1 MLDFVI
7 INRKSFKDGHLV
19 LYPDFDT
26 TYSKDVMVRGHS
38 FYAIWN
44 PDKNEWSTDEREVS
58 RLVDRELWNE
68 HDRIVSEFPE
78 YKGHVEVK
86 TMRWFSTGSWLSW
99 KNYLKNA
106 VDTYKDL
113 DTKVTFLSDK
123 PRREDYTSKRLPYDL
138 SDSPTPAYDELMEK
152 LYSPEEREKLEWAI
166 GSVFAGDS
174 KRIQKFIVLYGGPG
188 TGKGTVIDIIEMLFP
203 GYFGVFYAK
212 NLGQMNNA
220 FALEPL
226 KDNPLIAI
234 DSDGK
239 LDRIT
244 DNSMLNSLISHE
256 LITMNEKHKAQYKM
270 KFNSFLFIASNNP
283 VEITDSRS
291 GILRRLIDVNP
302 TGKTFT
308 QDKYDKLKAQLEF
321 ELGGIANKCL
331 KVYRELGRGYYNGY
345 RPKEMMY
352 ATNDMYNFVESC
364 YDIFLSEDKVSL
376 KSAWSLYKDYVAE
389 ANVYNP
395 FSMKTFREELKSYF
409 GKFEERANTVNQDTG
424 IRSTVRSVYS
434 EFLTEKFDTKTIVT
448 RVKEPDIKESWL
460 TFKHYDPSRGFM
472 SNPLN
477 AMAADWPAQVA
488 KIGEDGKDSPKGY
501 WKKCKTTLR
510 DISVQDLH
518 YVKVPQN
525 FVVIDFDIKDDDGEK
540 SLEKNLEAASKWP
553 PTYAELSKSGKGIH
567 LHYIYTGGDPNDL
580 SRVYDDNVE
589 VKVFT
594 GNSALRRRLDL
605 CNDEEIRE
613 LSSGLPLKEK
623 GAKVVDEKVIKDEK
637 HLRNLIKKAL
647 NKETDLGGTKPNIDF
662 IDHLLTE
669 AAQQGL
675 HFDVTDMRQAIYT
688 FASKSSN
695 HAPYCMSKVNDMKFC
710 SEEVSEAVDA
720 ANDTMIVLDVEVY
733 PNFNCLCWKY
743 LNKGDEVFKCPF
755 PSPDYIEQ
763 LLQYKIGGFNNRAYD
778 NHIIYAMLMGYSPEM
793 LFKLSQRLIDKNSGE
808 RGFNEARNLS
818 EFDVYDFS
826 SKKQSLKKWEIELGI
841 HHQEMAIPWDQ
852 DVPEDMWD
860 KVMEYCANDVRA
872 TEAVFN
878 ARKQDYVAREILAD
892 LSGLKINDTTRAHTT
907 KIIFG
912 NDKNPSLVYTDLSK
926 EFPGYSYTV
935 DDAGRCHSTY
945 WGEDPG
951 EGGYVYA
958 EPGFYGNVALLD
970 SASHHPTSTIQLNLF
985 GKYTKNFADILNA
998 RIAIKHHDYDA
1009 AKKMLGGALIPYLGT
1024 DEQADALAGALKIV
1038 INSVYGFTT
1047 ATFDNPFKDP
1057 RNADNIVAKRGALF
1071 MINLKHEVQKRGF
1084 KVAHIKTDSIKI
1096 PDATPEIIQFVMD
1109 YGKQYGYTFE
1119 HEATYDKMCLVND
1132 AVYIARYKDGKHAG
1146 EWTATGTQF
1155 QVPYV
1160 FKTLFSH
1167 EKIEFE
1173 DTCETKSVTTAM
1185 YLDMNEDLAEGE
1197 HSYIFVGRVGQFCP
1211 IKPGCGGGELLRKK
1225 DDKYSSVTGTK
1236 GYRWLESETVKALH
1250 KEEDIDKSYYKKLV
1264 DAAVETIYKYV
1275 DFNWFASDDTYN
1287 GEVPFVNY
1295 MNQPVDPDEE
1305 LPF

>member
-1 MLDFVI
+1 MMDFLI
-7 INRKSFKDGHLV
+7 INRKTFKDGHLV

-44 PDKNEWSTDEREVS
+44 PDKNEWSTDERDVS

-68 HDRIVSEFPE
+68 HERIVNEFPE

-106 VDTYKDL
+106 VDTYKNL

-123 PRREDYTSKRLPYDL
+123 PKREDYTSKRLPYDM
-138 SDSPTPAYDELMEK
+138 SDSPTPAYDELMER
-152 LYSPEEREKLEWAI
+152 LYSPLEREKLEWAI

-174 KRIQKFIVLYGGPG
+174 TKIQKFIVLYGGPG

-212 NLGQMNNA
+212 NLGQMNNS

-331 KVYRELGRGYYNGY
+331 KVYKELGRGYYNGY

-364 YDIFLSEDKVSL
+364 YDIFLSEDIVSL

-389 ANVYNP
+389 ANVQQPY
-395 FSMKTFREELKSYF
+395 SMKTFREELKSYF
-409 GKFEERANTVNQDTG
+409 EHFEERQTFANPDTG
-424 IRSTVRSVYS
+424 VRTTLRSVYS
-434 EFLTEKFDTKTIVT
+434 GFLTDKFDTKTVGSRALNDAVSSVDGVKVT
-448 RVKEPDIKESWL
+448 KDAVADWL
-460 TFKHYDPSRGFM
+460 TFKHYDPSLGFM

-477 AMAADWPAQVA
+477 AMAADWLAQPA
-488 KIGEDGKDSPKGY
+488 KFGEDGKDSPKGY
-501 WKKCKTTLR
+501 WAKCKTKLR

-518 YVKVPQN
+518 YVKVPSN
-525 FVVIDFDIKDDDGEK
+525 FVVIDFDIKGDDGEK
-540 SLEKNLEAASKWP
+540 SLEKNLEAASKFP

-567 LHYIYTGGDPNDL
+567 LHYIYTGGNPEDL

-589 VKVFT
+589 VKVFI
-594 GNSALRRRLDL
+594 GNSALRRRLDM
-605 CNDEEIRE
+605 CNDLEIRE

-647 NKETDLGGTKPNIDF
+647 AKETDLGGTKPNIDF
-662 IDHLLTE
+662 IDHLLRE
-669 AAQQGL
+669 AKEQGL

-695 HAPYCMSKVNDMKFC
+695 QAPYCMSKVNEMIFC
-710 SEEVSEAVDA
+710 SEEPSEAVDA
-720 ANDTMIVLDVEVY
+720 KKNDVIVLDVEVY
-733 PNFNCLCWKY
+733 PNFNCVCWKY

-755 PSPDYIEQ
+755 PSPEYIEQ
-763 LLQYKIGGFNNRAYD
+763 LLQYKFGGFNNRKYD
-778 NHIIYAMLMGYSPEM
+778 NHIIYAMLMGYTTEM
-793 LFKLSQRLIDKNSGE
+793 LYKLSQRLVRPGSGE
-808 RGFNEARNLS
+808 RGFAEAYNLS

-826 SKKQSLKKWEIELGI
+826 SEKQTLKKWEIELGI
-841 HHQEMAIPWDQ
+841 HHQEMGIPWDQ
-852 DVPEDMWD
+852 PVPEEMWPL
-860 KVMEYCANDVRA
+860 VMEYCANDVRA

-878 ARKQDYVAREILAD
+878 ARHEDFAARKLLAD
-892 LSGLKINDTTRAHTT
+892 LSGLTTNDTNRQHIT
-907 KIIFG
+907 KILLG
-912 NDKNPSLVYTDLSK
+912 NDKKADHVYTDL
-926 EFPGYSYTV
+926 
-935 DDAGRCHSTY
+935 
-945 WGEDPG
+945 
-951 EGGYVYA
+951 
-958 EPGFYGNVALLD
+958 
-970 SASHHPTSTIQLNLF
+970 
-985 GKYTKNFADILNA
+985 
-998 RIAIKHHDYDA
+998 
-1009 AKKMLGGALIPYLGT
+1009 
-1024 DEQADALAGALKIV
+1024 
-1038 INSVYGFTT
+1038 
-1047 ATFDNPFKDP
+1047 AT
-1057 RNADNIVAKRGALF
+1057 
-1071 MINLKHEVQKRGF
+1071 
-1084 KVAHIKTDSIKI
+1084 
-1096 PDATPEIIQFVMD
+1096 
-1109 YGKQYGYTFE
+1109 GKQY
-1119 HEATYDKMCLVND
+1119 H
-1132 AVYIARYKDGKHAG
+1132 
-1146 EWTATGTQF
+1146 
-1155 QVPYV
+1155 
-1160 FKTLFSH
+1160 
-1167 EKIEFE
+1167 
-1173 DTCETKSVTTAM
+1173 
-1185 YLDMNEDLAEGE
+1185 
-1197 HSYIFVGRVGQFCP
+1197 
-1211 IKPGCGGGELLRKK
+1211 
-1225 DDKYSSVTGTK
+1225 
-1236 GYRWLESETVKALH
+1236 
-1250 KEEDIDKSYYKKLV
+1250 
-1264 DAAVETIYKYV
+1264 
-1275 DFNWFASDDTYN
+1275 
-1287 GEVPFVNY
+1287 
-1295 MNQPVDPDEE
+1295 
-1305 LPF
+1305 